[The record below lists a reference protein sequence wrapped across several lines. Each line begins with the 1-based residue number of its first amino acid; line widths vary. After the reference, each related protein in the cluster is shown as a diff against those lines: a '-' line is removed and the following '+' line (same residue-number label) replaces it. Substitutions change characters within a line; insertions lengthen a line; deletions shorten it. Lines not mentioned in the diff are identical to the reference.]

1 MMYKKGFTLVEILLV
16 VSTAII
22 IAAFTIPVGIKFFQM
37 QTLNEAVSDIV
48 GILRRAQSQSVFQK
62 SDSAFGIKFLSG
74 SYVLFQGDSYGLRD
88 QGKDEV
94 FTLLNS
100 IVVNGIDEVVFT
112 KLTGIP
118 NITGT
123 LTIVLGD
130 YSQSININAQGKTER
145 Q

>member
-1 MMYKKGFTLVEILLV
+1 MYKKGFTLVEILLV